1 MARRTA
7 AGFGVVGIVGVF
19 LLALLVLTGFGTVN
33 SWAQRISF
41 AIATGPSSGT
51 YFPVGE
57 TIAGIISHPSGV
69 DRCERTSACGPE
81 GLIATA
87 QTSPGSYANILAV
100 NTGRVDSALAQSD
113 VIVQAVQG
121 SGVFRGHKQAHIRV
135 IAALFPEQI
144 HLIARA
150 KSRIASIAGLRGK
163 RVSIGAVGSGTG
175 VTARM
180 VLAAY
185 GVKRV
190 RISTD
195 SADAAAQ
202 KLEAGKIDAFFFVG
216 GAPVPLVRALVASG
230 NAMLIPI
237 DGPARDKLIAMGQG
251 FSADEISSS
260 AYGHGGAVATLAIQS
275 LWIVNDAEPSDM
287 VYSLTRALFDRANR
301 SLLNQGPPSTHLISL
316 RHAVKDLP
324 APLHP
329 GAARYYKEEDEDVSY
344 AVPLR

>member
-1 MARRTA
+1 MALRTA
-7 AGFGVVGIVGVF
+7 RFGALGIAGV
-19 LLALLVLTGFGTVN
+19 LLLVVVALTGFGTVN

-57 TIAGIISHPSGV
+57 TIAGLVSHPPGV
-69 DRCERTSACGPE
+69 DRCDRVSVCGPE

-87 QTSPGSYANILAV
+87 QTSPGSYDNVLAV

-113 VIVQAVQG
+113 VVAEAVHG
-121 SGVFRGHKQAHIRV
+121 SGPFGGKKQAHIRV
-135 IAALFPEQI
+135 IAALFPEEI
-144 HLIARA
+144 HLIART
-150 KSRIASIAGLRGK
+150 KSRIASVADLRGK
-163 RVSIGAVGSGTG
+163 RVCIGADGSGTV

-185 GVKRV
+185 GTRRM

-216 GAPVPLVRALVASG
+216 GAPVPLVQALISSG
-230 NAMLIPI
+230 NAVLIPI
-237 DGPARDKLIAMGQG
+237 DGPARDRLIAQG
-251 FSADEISSS
+251 IGLSADAIPAS
-260 AYGHGGAVATLAIQS
+260 AYGNNESVQTLSIQS
-275 LWIVNDAEPSDM
+275 LWIVNDAEPADV
-287 VYSLTRALFDRANR
+287 VYALTRALFDRANR
-301 SLLNQGPPSTHLISL
+301 SLLRAGPHSTGLISL
-316 RHAVKDLP
+316 DRATQNLP

-329 GAARYYKEEDEDVSY
+329 GAGRFYNEASKHRGFW
-344 AVPLR
+344 PF

>member
-7 AGFGVVGIVGVF
+7 GFGALGFAGIF
-19 LLALLVLTGFGTVN
+19 MLAVLGITGFGSVN

-57 TIAGIISHPSGV
+57 TIAGLVSHPPGV
-69 DRCERTSACGPE
+69 DRCDRVSVCGPE

-87 QTSPGSYANILAV
+87 QTSPGSTTNVMAV

-113 VIVQAVQG
+113 VVAQAVQG
-121 SGVFRGHKQAHIRV
+121 SGVFRGKKQTHIRV
-135 IAALFPEQI
+135 IAALFPEDI
-144 HLIARA
+144 HLVARA
-150 KSRIASIAGLRGK
+150 KSRIASIADLRGK
-163 RVSIGAVGSGTG
+163 RVSIGAPGSGTV

-180 VLAAY
+180 VLDAY
-185 GVKRV
+185 RTKRV

-230 NAMLIPI
+230 NAVLVPI
-237 DGPARDKLIAMGQG
+237 DGPVRDRLIAQG
-251 FSADEISSS
+251 GGLSADEIPSS
-260 AYGHGGAVATLAIQS
+260 AYGNGDSVQTLAIQS
-275 LWIVNDAEPSDM
+275 LWIVNDSEPADI
-287 VYSLTRALFDRANR
+287 VYALTRALFDRANR
-301 SLLNQGPPSTHLISL
+301 SLLNQGPPSTHLVSL
-316 RHAVKDLP
+316 RRAVKNLP

-329 GAARYYKEEDEDVSY
+329 GAARFYREAGEQASY
-344 AVPLR
+344 AVPIR